1 MTSAPPSASAPAAP
15 QLPASGR
22 VIALLRELQIWGM
35 RLLLPFLQWRVPVR
49 LLRGAERV
57 SGREVRLR
65 VATVGPDTAAH
76 IIQRFFAS
84 EPVEESCT
92 LVPVWS
98 LDRHLRRS
106 EPEADLTL
114 ISLNNLSARLFLNH
128 EDALAVPPMI
138 SSYIQVP
145 KDVATLLRGNRKLAD
160 DFRRVRQQGFAC
172 HISTAAEE
180 FDDLYDHFY
189 RPYVE
194 ARHSN
199 LVQVAPRAMLRL
211 VHRVGGIQ
219 WLTQKGERVG
229 GGLVYRN
236 GGDFH
241 AIVNGLRHDKADELL
256 RHGALAAMYVFM
268 LQQSLEMGCTRVML
282 GGSRPS
288 LHDGVL
294 RYKAKWLTGL
304 TRHDGYLS
312 ANHTLLLRW
321 PRLSGPVAD
330 FLSHTSLIHHEPGG
344 GYSALCA
351 FPRDLPLTAETLQ
364 HLYRTLKLRGLHRL
378 RILLPGPPPADFACP
393 PEVCLIDLSSAP
405 SSPDQLLMAR
415 QQA

>member
-1 MTSAPPSASAPAAP
+1 MTPAPPSASAPAAP
-15 QLPASGR
+15 LLPASGR
-22 VIALLRELQIWGM
+22 VIALLRKLQIWCM

-57 SGREVRLR
+57 TGREVRLR
-65 VATVGPDTAAH
+65 VAAVGPDAAAH
-76 IIQRFFAS
+76 LIQRFFAV

-98 LDRHLRRS
+98 LDRHLRTS
-106 EPEADLTL
+106 QPEGDLTL
-114 ISLNNLSARLFLNH
+114 ISVNNLSARLFLNQA
-128 EDALAVPPMI
+128 DALAVPPMI
-138 SSYIQVP
+138 SSYIHLP

-160 DFRRVRQQGFAC
+160 DFRRVRQQGFAS
-172 HISTAAEE
+172 HISVGDVLEY
-180 FDDLYDHFY
+180 DDFYSRFY
-189 RPYVE
+189 RPYVIT
-194 ARHSN
+194 RHN
-199 LVQVAPRAMLRL
+199 ELVQVAPRSMLRL

-219 WLTQKGERVG
+219 WLTQRGERMG
-229 GGLVYRN
+229 GGLVYRS

-241 AIVNGLRHDKADELL
+241 AIVNGLRQDKADELL

-268 LQQSLEMGCTRVML
+268 LQQALEMGCTRVML

-294 RYKAKWLTGL
+294 RYKSKWLTGL

-321 PRLSGPVAD
+321 PRLSSPVAD

-344 GYSALCA
+344 GYSALWA
-351 FPRDLPLTAETLQ
+351 FPPDLPLTAENLQ
-364 HLYRTLKLRGLHRL
+364 QQYRALRLRGLHRM
-378 RILLPGPPPADFACP
+378 RILLSAPPPADFVCP
-393 PEVCLIDLSSAP
+393 PEVRLIDLRAVP
-405 SSPDQLLMAR
+405 QSPDLLLKLHP
-415 QQA
+415 